1 MEYLLLVV
9 VFVRSAGKRRK
20 WGKIPISTFMETI
33 FVSCRRNARELDRAW
48 VRFFPIVYQIDG
60 IILYGKCLCVCVCAG
75 ARDYCGHFYSTEYY
89 SENIIVHHKYLIRFS
104 RSVYLFSTL
113 YLFSE
118 IRILSLISMRSSLNS
133 SAIKWKCS
141 SSEISRFA
149 SFSFDEPFRPN
160 FFFWGTFWSV
170 TCCKAIEAYP
180 LSTIWYRL
188 FAFYGVYDHS
198 EIMTK

>member
-1 MEYLLLVV
+1 MLAHSCKTICVYEQIFARVYE
-9 VFVRSAGKRRK
+9 VFAVGGGLCTQCREKKEVRKNSNFNFYGNY
-20 WGKIPISTFMETI
+20 I
-33 FVSCRRNARELDRAW
+33 RELSEKCAW
-48 VRFFPIVYQIDG
+48 AWSCMSTLFSHCISNWWYYFIWQMF
-60 IILYGKCLCVCVCAG
+60 VCVCAG
-75 ARDYCGHFYSTEYY
+75 ARDYWGHFYSTEYY

-160 FFFWGTFWSV
+160 FFFLRYILK
-170 TCCKAIEAYP
+170 CDM
-180 LSTIWYRL
+180 L
-188 FAFYGVYDHS
+188 
-198 EIMTK
+198 